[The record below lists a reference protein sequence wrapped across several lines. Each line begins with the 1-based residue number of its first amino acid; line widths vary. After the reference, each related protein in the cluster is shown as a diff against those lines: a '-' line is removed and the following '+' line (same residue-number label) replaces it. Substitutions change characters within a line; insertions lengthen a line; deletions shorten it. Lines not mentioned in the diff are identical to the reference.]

1 MLLPRAASLLCAS
14 AFCFAALC
22 LRSPS
27 SPPRTRD
34 TAAARVRA
42 GVVAHSVHRK
52 HGKPRPAAG
61 HRRQHGPEGTE
72 RGVTLSRIASRL
84 GLGAGLTAQ
93 RAGSQAR
100 CATAVVR
107 TRVCGGGAVVDLHR
121 VKHRTNEWPP
131 CVPVHRRCAQGG
143 DEAEARVPDAE
154 GRAHGASDWRWHLL
168 PCPCRRSGHSS
179 GAR

>member
-14 AFCFAALC
+14 AFSFRALC

-34 TAAARVRA
+34 AAAARVRA

-131 CVPVHRRCAQGG
+131 WFLHRRCAQGG